1 MPPKEGPYKVMLSE
15 EEIPTSW
22 YNIQSDLPTPLSP
35 PLHPG
40 TREPLGPEDLAT
52 LFPTELI
59 KQEMS
64 QERYIEIP
72 DEVREVY
79 KLYRPTPLRRAYRLE
94 RELDTPAK
102 MFYKDESV
110 SMAGSHKPNTAIAQA
125 YYNKAEGVKPV
136 SY

>member
-1 MPPKEGPYKVMLSE
+1 MSTDERRTTMPPKEGPYKVMLSE

-22 YNIQSDLPTPLSP
+22 YNIQADLPTPLPP

-40 TREPLGPEDLAT
+40 TREPLGPEDLAP
-52 LFPTELI
+52 LFPMELI

-102 MFYKDESV
+102 GSASRSSCGCFNC
-110 SMAGSHKPNTAIAQA
+110 SMV
-125 YYNKAEGVKPV
+125 E
-136 SY
+136 